1 MVPRSAGSL
10 LAPFRMQVETMD
22 YENDADA
29 HTADRRLIMERG
41 TLPSYDSDGPR
52 WPVAFVSWPFAA
64 SHKMVSLSSH
74 NNAGVTLASL

>member
-22 YENDADA
+22 FEDDADD
-29 HTADRRLIMERG
+29 HTADRRLIMGRG

-52 WPVAFVSWPFAA
+52 WPVALARA
-64 SHKMVSLSSH
+64 DLSLPH
-74 NNAGVTLASL
+74 IGRCIYLHTITLASR